1 MANIFRFTILLLLF
15 SCSANEKE
23 ITIVQG
29 NDKKIFEKGIQLI
42 EEKKI

>member
-1 MANIFRFTILLLLF
+1 MDHIFKFIILLLLF

-23 ITIVQG
+23 IITVQED
-29 NDKKIFEKGIQLI
+29 DKIIFDKGINLI